1 MRSLLTTLVFLCPPS
16 RLKNRLLNHL
26 GHSVHPKAQLGIC
39 LVRHVDRFEIAEG
52 ALIGHFN
59 FFQQMALVKLEY
71 GAQIMMSNSILGYAG
86 FHQPETDLS
95 DLRSL
100 RMAKFSHVMSNHYLD
115 CGGGIVL
122 SENSWI
128 TGIRS
133 TVLTHAFD
141 PVVGGIH
148 LAPVVLEEGAV
159 VATSCTILPGTVV
172 GAGALLAAG
181 SATWTGQALAAESM
195 HGGVPAR
202 RLAPIAVSDKAYEHG
217 RYIPDQSS

>member
-1 MRSLLTTLVFLCPPS
+1 M
-16 RLKNRLLNHL
+16 KNRLLNRL

-39 LVRHVDRFEIAEG
+39 LVRHVDRFDIAEG

-59 FFQQMALVKLEY
+59 FFQQMALVELGY
-71 GAQIMMSNSILGYAG
+71 GAQIMLSNSILGYAG
-86 FHQPETDLS
+86 EHANDDVDLGE
-95 DLRSL
+95 LRTL

-115 CGGGIVL
+115 CGGGITL
-122 SENSWI
+122 GENSWI

-141 PVVGGIH
+141 PVAGGIH

-159 VATSCTILPGTVV
+159 VSTSCTILPGTVV
-172 GAGALLAAG
+172 GAGALVAAG
-181 SATWTGQALAAESM
+181 SATWTGQKLAGKSM

-202 RLAPIAVSDKAYEHG
+202 RLAPIAMSDKAYEHG